1 MLETG
6 GWMTRLVFVIGGAL
20 AFIVALI
27 LLVATPASASV
38 QPAGD
43 ANCDGF
49 VSSLDAV
56 IVLQIDA
63 GLLDRAPCHIQADA
77 SFDGVVNSLDAA
89 IILQR
94 EAGLL
99 AACLP
104 GQTGFTASLT
114 AVGNIMAPEE
124 PFSLTFSVSN
134 CNDHETAR
142 QYNSGQIY
150 DFIVRDEAGQLVWN
164 WAHGLAF
171 VQAIQERPYGAQ
183 QTVTYG
189 VVWDQTDNDGLM
201 VGPGMYE
208 IEAVD
213 VGCTLPALDEC
224 NLSATIEVRIL
235 VPPIP

>member
-1 MLETG
+1 MLESG
-6 GWMTRLVFVIGGAL
+6 GWITRLFFIIGSASAL
-20 AFIVALI
+20 IAALI
-27 LLVATPASASV
+27 LLTTPASAGV

-43 ANCDGF
+43 ANCDGS

-56 IVLQIDA
+56 IVLQVDA
-63 GLLDRAPCHIQADA
+63 GLLDRAPCHAQADA
-77 SFDGVVNSLDAA
+77 SFDGVVNSLDAT

-99 AACLP
+99 ATCRP

-114 AVGNIMAPEE
+114 AVDKVTVPGE
-124 PFSLTFSVSN
+124 PFSLTFSVTN
-134 CNDHETAR
+134 CNEHETTR
-142 QYNSGQIY
+142 SYSSGQIY
-150 DFIVRDEAGQLVWN
+150 DFIVRDDSGELVWN

-171 VQAIQERPYGAQ
+171 LQAIQERTYGDR

-189 VVWDQTDNDGLM
+189 VVWDQTDNDGAP
-201 VGPGMYE
+201 VPPGTYE

-213 VGCTLPALDEC
+213 VGCTLPAVNEC
-224 NLSATIEVRIL
+224 NLNATIEVQIL

>member
-1 MLETG
+1 
-6 GWMTRLVFVIGGAL
+6 MTRLFFIIGSASAL
-20 AFIVALI
+20 IAALI
-27 LLVATPASASV
+27 LLTTPASAGV

-43 ANCDGF
+43 ANCDGI

-56 IVLQIDA
+56 IVLQVDA
-63 GLLDRAPCHIQADA
+63 ALLDRAPCHVQADA

-99 AACLP
+99 AQCEV
-104 GQTGFTASLT
+104 GWTGFTASLM
-114 AVGNIMAPEE
+114 AVDKITVPGV

-134 CNDHETAR
+134 CNERETSR

-150 DFIVRDEAGQLVWN
+150 DFIVRDASGELLWN

-171 VQAIQERPYGAQ
+171 VQAIQERTYSAQ
-183 QTVTYG
+183 QPVTYG
-189 VVWDQTDNDGLM
+189 VVWNQTDNDG
-201 VGPGMYE
+201 VPVPPGTYQ

-224 NLSATIEVRIL
+224 HLSATIQAQIL

>member
-1 MLETG
+1 
-6 GWMTRLVFVIGGAL
+6 MTRLVFVIGGAL

-27 LLVATPASASV
+27 LLVATPASAGV

-43 ANCDGF
+43 ANCDGV

-56 IVLQIDA
+56 IVLQVDA
-63 GLLDRAPCHIQADA
+63 GLLDRAPCHTQADA
-77 SFDGVVNSLDAA
+77 SFDGLVNSLDAA

-99 AACLP
+99 AQCEV
-104 GQTGFTASLT
+104 GWTGFTASLM
-114 AVGNIMAPEE
+114 AVDNITVRGE

-134 CNDHETAR
+134 CTGRETSR
-142 QYNSGQIY
+142 QYSSGQIY
-150 DFIVRDEAGQLVWN
+150 DFIVRNEAGQLVWN

-171 VQAIQERPYGAQ
+171 VQAIQERTYGAQ

-189 VVWDQTDNDGLM
+189 VVWDQTDNDG
-201 VGPGMYE
+201 VPVPPGAYE

-213 VGCTLPALDEC
+213 VGCTLPALNEC
-224 NLSATIEVRIL
+224 DLSATIELQIL
-235 VPPIP
+235 VPPVP